1 MVSEEVKSR
10 LLQKREPYE
19 TSETLG
25 CKSWLKLK
33 KQVFNVNYE
42 YKITAVEGEM
52 ITLNNAMTL
61 TNRLIKKH
69 FVHNY
74 CRNCHS
80 FQGSSNNEAI
90 TVFDP
95 KLAYV
100 TRKRRYTVITKAT
113 DLKQLYYLRL
123 RREQ

>member
-1 MVSEEVKSR
+1 
-10 LLQKREPYE
+10 
-19 TSETLG
+19 
-25 CKSWLKLK
+25 
-33 KQVFNVNYE
+33 
-42 YKITAVEGEM
+42 M

-80 FQGSSNNEAI
+80 FQGSNSNETI

-100 TRKRRYTVITKAT
+100 TRKRRYTVITRAT